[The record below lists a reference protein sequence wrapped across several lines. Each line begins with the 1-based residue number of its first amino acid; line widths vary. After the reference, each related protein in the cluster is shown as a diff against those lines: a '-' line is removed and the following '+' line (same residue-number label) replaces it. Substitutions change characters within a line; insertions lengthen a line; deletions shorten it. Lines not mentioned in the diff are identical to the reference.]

1 VEGSRTKKEKMNPS
15 VKLLNDQLAA
25 TAAFRGKSQRYNF
38 SIMKSALL
46 SFIILITVIP
56 GLFGQTK
63 DSLIQEA
70 ISNHPR
76 IASYNH
82 QVTAVNYE
90 ARLQREWIDPQIQAG
105 VGIIPVETR
114 VGPQILR
121 IGVRQQI
128 PWRGKLDAAY
138 NSVQSG
144 ANVLKADRR
153 LSELEIA
160 YQVKN
165 LYYSLAVIQRQME
178 ILTEFAATVEEVI
191 DEQLR
196 QIESGRARSSNVL
209 LAERELIQVE
219 QNINQLKNQ
228 RQAIYSELA
237 YWIGSDNVDTIAV
250 ENEFDE
256 RSPNWLTEQ
265 AEFAEHPALIKV
277 DADIETLKFQQELNY
292 WNNLPQIHIGLDYI
306 INKARSDVEIPDNGK
321 NALMPA
327 ISFNVP
333 IFNNRKK
340 IGDQKLEVSMR
351 AKEEQKRDRY
361 NRLNSEL
368 SASQAKWKEA
378 MDDYDSFMEQLEMTE
393 EIVEQLAWQISIGQS
408 GFIDY
413 WNYQLEILRFELELV
428 GALEKMQRQNYAID
442 KLLNKW

>member
-1 VEGSRTKKEKMNPS
+1 
-15 VKLLNDQLAA
+15 
-25 TAAFRGKSQRYNF
+25 
-38 SIMKSALL
+38 
-46 SFIILITVIP
+46 
-56 GLFGQTK
+56 
-63 DSLIQEA
+63 
-70 ISNHPR
+70 
-76 IASYNH
+76 
-82 QVTAVNYE
+82 
-90 ARLQREWIDPQIQAG
+90 
-105 VGIIPVETR
+105 
-114 VGPQILR
+114 
-121 IGVRQQI
+121 
-128 PWRGKLDAAY
+128 
-138 NSVQSG
+138 
-144 ANVLKADRR
+144 
-153 LSELEIA
+153 
-160 YQVKN
+160 
-165 LYYSLAVIQRQME
+165 
-178 ILTEFAATVEEVI
+178 VEEVI

-277 DADIETLKFQQELNY
+277 DTDIETLKFQQELNY

-378 MDDYDSFMEQLEMTE
+378 MDDYDSFMEQLELTE